1 MLTQLQIFW
10 IHWNTIAWQKL
21 YSRWWAIVK
30 KELIQ
35 LKRDRVTLALIVV
48 VPIIQIVLFGFA
60 INTDPK
66 HLPTAIV
73 SGDHGVFSRS
83 LIVAMENS
91 RYFDVKQTNLTV
103 SEGEVALKS
112 GKTLFLLNIPADFT
126 RKVLRGERPEV
137 LLEADATD
145 PSAIGGAT
153 AAMTDMLDQVFG
165 EDFRGSLR
173 YLVHHEAPYTVN
185 IHLLYNPEKITQYNI
200 IPGLIGSILTFTLT
214 MMTAIAIT
222 RERERGTMEQLLAM
236 PIKPYEVV
244 TGKIIPYIFI
254 GLIQA
259 TLIIV
264 AANNLFNIPFL
275 GSIFALYL
283 VILLFISVTIAIG
296 ITLSSFAQSQ
306 MQSMQFTIMMLLP
319 SLLLSGFMFPFA
331 GMPIWAQHIGQALP
345 LTYFVRLVRA
355 IMLKGSTWGDLWTDI
370 WPLCIML
377 TVVVSL
383 AIKCYR
389 KTLD

>member
-1 MLTQLQIFW
+1 MKISQHFLTQFTKI
-10 IHWNTIAWQKL
+10 

-30 KELIQ
+30 KELTQ
-35 LKRDRVTLALIVV
+35 LKRDRVTLGLIVV

-73 SGDHGVFSRS
+73 SADQGVFGRS

-91 RYFDVKQTNLTV
+91 RYFAIKKTNLSV
-103 SEGEVALKS
+103 NEGQEALKR
-112 GKTLFLLNIPADFT
+112 GDVLFVLNIPVDFT
-126 RKVLRGERPEV
+126 RKILRGENPGL

-153 AAMTDMLDQVFG
+153 AAINDMLAQVFD
-165 EDFRGSLR
+165 EDFKGTLR
-173 YLVHHEAPYTVN
+173 YLVNYRAPYHVN

-236 PIKPYEVV
+236 PIKAYEVV

-264 AANNLFNIPFL
+264 AANFLFNIPFL
-275 GSIFALYL
+275 GSIFSLYI

-306 MQSMQFTIMMLLP
+306 MQSMQLTIMMLLP

-331 GMPIWAQHIGQALP
+331 GMPVWAQHIGGALP

-355 IMLKGSTWGDLWTDI
+355 IMLKGSTWSTLWPDI
-370 WPLCIML
+370 WPLMIML
-377 TVVVSL
+377 TIVVSL